1 MGEVSEARG
10 CAHPRAAGPS
20 TVYAGRLMRLLG
32 IGCVLAAVGRLAGCG
47 SKAATRP
54 SAAAH
59 TPTPTPTRTL
69 SPGPAPLTSASD
81 LAACGQLEQVVR
93 AVSALVGHTTEGVTQ
108 ASDPQQLAKRTG
120 TAQHSLLD
128 SAKLV
133 ELVEVSQPLVSSQ
146 RGLAKGLRMFAAD
159 FGRAKAS
166 AARGDIATAAKQT
179 EDETALRKIQVSV
192 KRIDDL
198 CGA

>member
-1 MGEVSEARG
+1 MGKVSEARG
-10 CAHPRAAGPS
+10 CAHPRAAGP
-20 TVYAGRLMRLLG
+20 VLLVTA
-32 IGCVLAAVGRLAGCG
+32 VLIVGCG
-47 SKAATRP
+47 DKPASPP
-54 SAAAH
+54 SAAAPTP

-69 SPGPAPLTSASD
+69 SPGPAPLTSAAD
-81 LAACGQLEQVVR
+81 LAACAQLEQVVR
-93 AVSALVGHTTEGVTQ
+93 AVSSLVGHTTEGITE
-108 ASDPQQLAKRTG
+108 ARSPEQLAKRTG

-133 ELVEVSQPLVSSQ
+133 ELVDATQPLASAQ
-146 RGLAKGLRMFAAD
+146 RGLANGLRMFAAD

-166 AARGDIATAAKQT
+166 AARGDVSKAAKQT
-179 EDETALRKIQVSV
+179 VDAAALRRIQVSV